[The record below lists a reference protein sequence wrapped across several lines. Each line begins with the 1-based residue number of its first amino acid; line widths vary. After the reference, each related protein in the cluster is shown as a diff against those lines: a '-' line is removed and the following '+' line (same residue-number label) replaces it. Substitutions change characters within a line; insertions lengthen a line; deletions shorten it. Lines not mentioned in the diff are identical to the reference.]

1 MIYINN
7 LEIMRGTTTLL
18 QEATATIYPHK
29 RVGLVG
35 RNGCGKST
43 LFAAIKGEL
52 APENGE
58 IIVPSGWVISSVAQE
73 TPGLDRSAVDYVM
86 DGDKK
91 YRSLQHKMQDAEE
104 KHNGM
109 AIAEIHSELENIGA
123 YTIKSRAE
131 TLLTGLGFSREEYTK
146 PVKNFSGGWRMRLNL
161 AQALLCPS
169 DLLLLD
175 EPTNHLDLDTVIWLE
190 DWLKNYQGTLI
201 IISHDRDFLDNIC
214 THIIHMENQ
223 KLNMYTGNFSG
234 FEEERAQKIKLQQ
247 ALYEKQQAQL
257 SHLQAFVDK
266 FRYKATKAKQAQSRL
281 KAMEKMERIVLA
293 HYDSPFSFEFRDSPE
308 LPQTLVRM
316 EKLNAGY
323 PDKTVLT
330 DVKINLVP
338 GSRIGLLGRN
348 GAGKSTFIKTI
359 AGILPPLG
367 GTVEIAKG
375 IRVGYF
381 AQHQLEYLDDEGTP
395 LSHLT
400 RLAENHKEL
409 ELRSFL
415 GGFGFS
421 GDKALDMVRHFS
433 GGEKARLVLALI
445 VWQRPNLLLLD
456 EPTNHLDLNMR
467 EAIILALSDFK
478 GALIVVSHDRH
489 LLKTTTNEFYL
500 VSEGRVS
507 QFNGDLDDYHD
518 YLIELDKKSEQ
529 LRKEQTK
536 SQNELKT
543 NQKTSFKSKEQKK
556 LEAEF
561 REKLRPL
568 KKEIENLDKKMTQL
582 TSEKE
587 QLEKRLADENLYSAE
602 HKEELQQI
610 LLKQS
615 QVTSELEEAE
625 MMWMEKSE
633 LLEQQ
638 TNEFNKSQN
647 MD

>member
-91 YRSLQHKMQDAEE
+91 YRSLQRKMQDAEE

-518 YLIELDKKSEQ
+518 YLIELDKKTEQ

-633 LLEQQ
+633 FLEQQ
-638 TNEFNKSQN
+638 INEFNKSQN

>member
-91 YRSLQHKMQDAEE
+91 YRSLQRKMQDAEE

-247 ALYEKQQAQL
+247 ALYEKQQAQF

-421 GDKALDMVRHFS
+421 GDKALDRVRHFS

>member
-7 LEIMRGTTTLL
+7 LEIMRGTNTLL
-18 QEATATIYPHK
+18 KDATATIYPHK

-52 APENGE
+52 SPESGE
-58 IIVPSGWVISSVAQE
+58 IIIPNGWVISSVAQE
-73 TPGLDRSAVDYVM
+73 TPGLDKSALDYVI
-86 DGDKK
+86 DGDTK
-91 YRSLQHKMQDAEE
+91 YRNLQKMMEDAENS
-104 KHNGM
+104 HNGM
-109 AIAEIHSELENIGA
+109 AMAEIHAELENIGA

-131 TLLTGLGFSREEYTK
+131 TLLTGLGFSQEEYNS

-190 DWLKNYQGTLI
+190 DWLKNYSGTLI

-223 KLNMYTGNFSG
+223 KLNMYTGNFTS
-234 FEEERAQKIKLQQ
+234 FEEERAHKINLQQ

-257 SHLQAFVDK
+257 AHLQAFVDK

-293 HYDSPFSFEFRDSPE
+293 HYDSPFSFEFRDSTE

-316 EKLNAGY
+316 ENLSAGY

-359 AGILPPLG
+359 AGTLPPLG
-367 GTVEIAKG
+367 GSVEIAKG
-375 IRVGYF
+375 IKVGYF
-381 AQHQLEYLDDEGTP
+381 AQHQLEYLDNDGTP

-400 RLAENHKEL
+400 KLADNHKEL

-421 GDKALDMVRHFS
+421 GDKALDKVEHFS

-500 VSEGRVS
+500 VSEGKVS
-507 QFNGDLDDYHD
+507 QFNGDLDDYHN
-518 YLIELDKKSEQ
+518 YLVELDKKNEQ
-529 LRKEQTK
+529 QKKELSRSQDEGK
-536 SQNELKT
+536 SSSK
-543 NQKTSFKSKEQKK
+543 SAFKSKEQKK

-561 REKLRPL
+561 RERLRPL
-568 KKEIENLDKKMTQL
+568 KKEIENLDKKLTKL
-582 TSEKE
+582 TSEKK
-587 QLEKRLADENLYSAE
+587 QLEIQLTDESIYNAE
-602 HKEELQQI
+602 HKDELQKV
-610 LLKQS
+610 LLQQS
-615 QVTSELEEAE
+615 KVSSELEEAE
-625 MMWMEKSE
+625 MLWMEKSE

-638 TNEFNKSQN
+638 TNEFNQYQN
-647 MD
+647 TD